1 MIVFL
6 IKIPNN
12 KSVSKLKVENLLTVT
27 TQELFFW
34 PQLNHHLIMSQS
46 EDYRVEDGLEDDEGV
61 ADCVEEKPLDR
72 ADLAVAELTPLQ
84 ITMVNIDTILK
95 DVTFW
100 QMRRCAMETGIQQRR
115 QETKIRTVTLAA
127 LLS

>member
-1 MIVFL
+1 
-6 IKIPNN
+6 
-12 KSVSKLKVENLLTVT
+12 
-27 TQELFFW
+27 
-34 PQLNHHLIMSQS
+34 MSQS
-46 EDYRVEDGLEDDEGV
+46 EDNRVEDGLEDDEGV

-72 ADLAVAELTPLQ
+72 VDLAVAELTPLQ